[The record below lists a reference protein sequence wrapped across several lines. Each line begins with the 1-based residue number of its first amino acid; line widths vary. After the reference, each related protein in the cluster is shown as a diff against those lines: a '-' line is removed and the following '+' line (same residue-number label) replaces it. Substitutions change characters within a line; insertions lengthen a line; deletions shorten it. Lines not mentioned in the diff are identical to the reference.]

1 MNMMQQLWYLDIFMM
16 IIKMILGKMIQTIKP
31 GGLIMFEVYSKT
43 NKLWY
48 WWTKRC

>member
-1 MNMMQQLWYLDIFMM
+1 
-16 IIKMILGKMIQTIKP
+16 MILGKMIQTIKP

-48 WWTKRC
+48 WWIKDVDMLYDQLISLLGVKNIR